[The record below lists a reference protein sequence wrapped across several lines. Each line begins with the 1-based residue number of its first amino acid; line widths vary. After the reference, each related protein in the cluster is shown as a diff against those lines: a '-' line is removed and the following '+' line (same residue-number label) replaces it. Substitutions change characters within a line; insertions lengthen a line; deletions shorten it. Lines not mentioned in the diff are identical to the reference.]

1 MRAASE
7 RFVSEGVPPL
17 RALFGSLFALAIIA
31 SAACGKPAPKSWREE
46 SVSRADV
53 VEAISATG
61 QVGAIVTV
69 TVGTQVSGTVARLH
83 ADFNTVVKKG
93 QLLAELDPRLFQAAL
108 ARADASLAA
117 ALADVDRARIQQ
129 VDAARTRT
137 RIESLV
143 ATKLASQAELDTA
156 STNEAAARSGVKASE
171 ARVRLARAERETA
184 ATNVSL
190 CRITS
195 PIDGLVI
202 SRSVDVG
209 QTVAASLQA
218 PVLFTI
224 ANDLSAMQVLA
235 NIDEADV
242 GRIAPGLEAR
252 ISVAAFPGESFTGT
266 IRDVRAAP
274 QTVQNV
280 VTYTAVIDA
289 PNPDHKLRQGMTAS
303 VNVVTARHEAVLR
316 VPNAALR
323 FKPEGAEPMGP
334 RAGGA
339 PVPGRKPRGE
349 TEASEKGR
357 SAIVWRLKEGVPE
370 PVTVRLGLSDGRFT
384 EVVEGLGEADKVVVG
399 EAGAKSAGP
408 GAPGGPRRGLF

>member
-1 MRAASE
+1 
-7 RFVSEGVPPL
+7 L
-17 RALFGSLFALAIIA
+17 RVVILALAGLA
-31 SAACGKPAPKSWREE
+31 LAGCGKTAPKSWREE
-46 SVSRADV
+46 PVSRADV

-61 QVGAIVTV
+61 QVGALVTV

-117 ALADVDRARIQQ
+117 AAADLDRARVQL
-129 VDAARTRT
+129 VDATRTRT
-137 RIESLV
+137 RIESLLV
-143 ATKLASQAELDTA
+143 TKLASQAELDTA
-156 STNEAAARSGVKASE
+156 ATTESAARSGVRAAE
-171 ARVRLARAERETA
+171 ARVKLARAERETA
-184 ATNVSL
+184 ATNLSL

-303 VNVVTARHEAVLR
+303 VNVVTARHDGVLR

-323 FKPEGAEPMGP
+323 FKPEGAESPAKADGE
-334 RAGGA
+334 R
-339 PVPGRKPRGE
+339 PGRKPPGE
-349 TEASEKGR
+349 GAAKGR
-357 SAIVWRLKEGVPE
+357 PATVWRLKDGSLVPA
-370 PVTVRLGLSDGRFT
+370 PVRLGLSDGRFT
-384 EVVEGLGEADKVVVG
+384 ELLEGIAEGDKVVVG
-399 EAGAKSAGP
+399 EAGGTASSGGP
-408 GAPGGPRRGLF
+408 GGPGGPRRGPF

>member
-1 MRAASE
+1 MWM
-7 RFVSEGVPPL
+7 FVFRPGRGVHRVRIVTL
-17 RALFGSLFALAIIA
+17 SLTALAL
-31 SAACGKPAPKSWREE
+31 AACGKPAPKGWREE
-46 SVSRADV
+46 LVSRADV
-53 VEAISATG
+53 VEAVSATG
-61 QVGAIVTV
+61 QVGALVTV
-69 TVGTQVSGTVARLH
+69 SVGTQVSGTVARLH
-83 ADFNTVVKKG
+83 ADFNAVVRKG

-108 ARADASLAA
+108 ARADAALVA
-117 ALADVDRARIQQ
+117 ALADVDRARVQLT
-129 VDAARTRT
+129 DAVRTRS
-137 RIESLV
+137 RVESLV
-143 ATKLASQAELDTA
+143 ASKLSSQAEFDTA
-156 STNEAAARSGVKASE
+156 LTAEAAASAGVKAAE
-171 ARVRLARAERETA
+171 ARVKLARAERETA
-184 ATNVSL
+184 ATNLSL

-289 PNPDHKLRQGMTAS
+289 PNPDRKLRQGMTAS
-303 VNVVTARHEAVLR
+303 VNVVTARHEGVLR
-316 VPNAALR
+316 VPNGALR
-323 FKPEGAEPMGP
+323 FKPEGMDSPAKADGDH
-334 RAGGA
+334 R
-339 PVPGRKPRGE
+339 GRKLRGE
-349 TEASEKGR
+349 GEGAAKGR
-357 SAIVWRLKEGVPE
+357 AATVWRLRAGALE
-370 PVTVRLGLSDGRFT
+370 PVAVRLGLSDGRFT
-384 EVVEGLGEADKVVVG
+384 ELVEGPVEGDKVVVG
-399 EAGAKSAGP
+399 EAGAKSASGSP
-408 GAPGGPRRGLF
+408 GGPGGPRRGPF

>member
-1 MRAASE
+1 LR
-7 RFVSEGVPPL
+7 VPL
-17 RALFGSLFALAIIA
+17 ALTLLLLAG
-31 SAACGKPAPKSWREE
+31 CGKSVPKSWREE
-46 SVSRADV
+46 VVTRADV

-69 TVGTQVSGTVARLH
+69 SVGTQVSGTVARLH
-83 ADFNTVVKKG
+83 ADFNTGVKRG

-117 ALADVDRARIQQ
+117 SEAEVDRARVQLS
-129 VDAARTRT
+129 DAARTRT
-137 RIESLV
+137 RVESLV
-143 ATKLASQAELDTA
+143 SSRLASQAELDTA
-156 STNEAAARSGVKASE
+156 ATTEAAAKSGVKAAE
-171 ARVRLARAERETA
+171 ARVKLARAERETA
-184 ATNVSL
+184 ATNLSL

-202 SRSVDVG
+202 ARSVDVG

-235 NIDEADV
+235 NIDEADI

-252 ISVAAFPGESFTGT
+252 ISVAAFPGESFVGT

-289 PNPDHKLRQGMTAS
+289 PNPDRKLRQGMTAS
-303 VNVVTARHEAVLR
+303 VNVVTARREAVLR

-323 FKPEGAEPMGP
+323 FKPEGAEPPAKAEGERRGPGGHKP
-334 RAGGA
+334 RAEGEAATQGRAAIAWRMKAGA
-339 PVPGRKPRGE
+339 PEQV
-349 TEASEKGR
+349 A
-357 SAIVWRLKEGVPE
+357 
-370 PVTVRLGLSDGRFT
+370 VRLGLSDGRFT
-384 EVVEGLGEADKVVVG
+384 EIVEGLGEGDKVVVG
-399 EAGAKSAGP
+399 EAGAKGATGGP
-408 GAPGGPRRGLF
+408 GGQGGPRRGLF